1 MSPLITAPVRKTLA
15 ACLVLALGTTAA
27 HAQMRPPESG
37 QLLQQVPP
45 PQNSALSNDTG
56 LDVERPAATPH
67 ADSAPFPV
75 TRIEVTGATLLP
87 TADLH
92 ALVASGEGTELTL
105 GQLYALAERITRAY
119 RGKGYPLAVAY
130 VPAQK
135 LSGGTVR
142 IAVLEARYDR
152 VILNNR
158 SHTATRVLEA
168 TLAPLAKGEPV
179 RQGPLDRSLLLLG
192 DIPGVAVGS
201 LLRPGSEPGTSDL
214 YVNATDLPRYSGVVA
229 LDNFGNRYTGRVRAG
244 GGLDVNS
251 LLHQGDLLNISVL
264 TSGSDLKYGRLD
276 YKYLIGGQGAALGAT
291 VSSLNYKLGGDL
303 RGLSAHGTAQI
314 QGVYAAYPFI
324 RSTHGNL
331 YGRLSADRRRMS
343 DDVDIIASRSHRH
356 TFGWTATLA
365 GDTRSDTGITNFSV
379 AAAYGRL
386 GFDNPLAEFVDAIST
401 RTRGHYVKWTL
412 SLARLQKLSADNAVY
427 VGFRGQ
433 WANRNLDS
441 VEQFYLGGADNVRGY
456 DSGVV
461 AGAQGQMLNV
471 EFRHTLKLA
480 LPGTWVATAQAD
492 AGHVE
497 VYKHRFADGANSARM
512 MDVGLG
518 LRWSGAN
525 QWAVNVDVARPVGA
539 RPELAGPTHAVR
551 AWVQVRK
558 GF

>member
-1 MSPLITAPVRKTLA
+1 MLTAAPVKKTLA
-15 ACLVLALGTTAA
+15 ACLVLALGVTTA
-27 HAQMRPPESG
+27 HAQVRPPESG
-37 QLLQQVPP
+37 QLLQQIP
-45 PQNSALSNDTG
+45 PQQNPALSNDTG
-56 LDVERPAATPH
+56 LDVQRPAATPR
-67 ADSAPFPV
+67 ADSAPFHV

-92 ALVASGEGTELTL
+92 ALVASGEGSELTL
-105 GQLYALAERITRAY
+105 GQLYALADRITQAY
-119 RGKGYPLAVAY
+119 RAKGYPLASAY

-142 IAVLEARYDR
+142 IAVLEARYDH
-152 VILNNR
+152 VTLDNR
-158 SHTATRVLEA
+158 SHTSSRVLDA

-179 RQGPLDRSLLLLG
+179 GQGPLDRSLLLLG
-192 DIPGVAVGS
+192 DIPGVAVSS
-201 LLRPGSEPGTSDL
+201 LLRPGGEPGTSDL

-244 GGLDVNS
+244 GGLNVNS
-251 LLHQGDLLNISVL
+251 LLHQGDLLNASVL
-264 TSGSDLKYGRLD
+264 TSGSDLKYGRLE
-276 YKYLIGGQGAALGAT
+276 YKYLIGGQGTVLGAT
-291 VSSLNYKLGGDL
+291 VSSLNYKLGGGL
-303 RGLSAHGTAQI
+303 RGISAHGTAQT
-314 QGVYAAYPFI
+314 QGVYVAHPFI

-331 YGRLSADRRRMS
+331 YGQLSADRRQLS
-343 DDVDIIASRSHRH
+343 DDVDLIASRSHRH
-356 TFGWTATLA
+356 TLGWTATLA
-365 GDTRSDTGITNFSV
+365 GDTRSDSGITNFSV

-386 GFDNPLAEFVDAIST
+386 GFDNPFAEFVDAIST

-456 DSGVV
+456 DSGVI
-461 AGAQGQMLNV
+461 AGAQGQMLNL
-471 EFRHTLKLA
+471 EFRHTLGLS
-480 LPGTWVATAQAD
+480 LPGTWVATALAD
-492 AGHVE
+492 AGRVE
-497 VYKHRFADGANSARM
+497 VYKDRFAPGANTARLM
-512 MDVGLG
+512 NVGLG

-525 QWAVNVDVARPVGA
+525 QWAVSADVARPVGS
-539 RPELAGPTHAVR
+539 RPALAGPTHAAR